1 MVKYQAKLTAEEK
14 NIDTLLIDG
23 PPGIGCPVTAAIS
36 GADLAIIVTEPTYSG
51 ISDLQRV
58 SDLISH
64 FNIKSGIV
72 INRFDINLENTKKIE
87 TFARERG
94 AAVIAKIPHSQCIM
108 EEISRSH
115 LPARNC
121 KVLSRQ
127 VENIYEHIR
136 HELLRN

>member
-1 MVKYQAKLTAEEK
+1 M
-14 NIDTLLIDG
+14 LIDG
-23 PPGIGCPVTAAIS
+23 SPGIGCPVTAAVS

-58 SDLISH
+58 SDLTAH

-87 TFARERG
+87 TFAGERG
-94 AAVIAKIPHSQCIM
+94 IPLFAKIPHSQCIM
-108 EEISRSH
+108 DEISKSN
-115 LPARNC
+115 LPARKC
-121 KVLSRQ
+121 KVLSQQ

-136 HELLRN
+136 HELLGN